1 MPELES
7 RILMVGVGLAGAQQ
21 FIWCTGAWC
30 TGALVRGAVQL
41 PGATPRGQ
49 LLHMRAGSIISRKSA
64 NIKDDIILKHIWKGL
79 QQF

>member
-1 MPELES
+1 MAELE
-7 RILMVGVGLAGAQQ
+7 AGGCGGG
-21 FIWCTGAWC
+21 WGAVLS
-30 TGALVRGAVQL
+30 GALERAALQL

>member
-30 TGALVRGAVQL
+30 TGAVQL

-49 LLHMRAGSIISRKSA
+49 LLHIRAGSIISRKS
-64 NIKDDIILKHIWKGL
+64 NNSEDDIILQL
-79 QQF
+79 